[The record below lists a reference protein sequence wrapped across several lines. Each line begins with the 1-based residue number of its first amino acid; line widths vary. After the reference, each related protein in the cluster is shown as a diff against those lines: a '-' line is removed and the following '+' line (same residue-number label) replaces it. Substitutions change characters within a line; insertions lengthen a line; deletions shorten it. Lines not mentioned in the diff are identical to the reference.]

1 MKKQLALKAGDCVE
15 IIAPAS
21 RCTDQHLSELKS
33 LLTSWNLDCIV
44 SPRIFGDD
52 LLCANT
58 DEARF
63 ELLKNA
69 LFNPKTKAI
78 ICARGGYGCMRL
90 IPKLS
95 KLQPPETQKIFV
107 GMSDI
112 TALNLYLLQAWQWP
126 VIHGALAKDK
136 FSAESIMALK
146 SMLFGKTQ
154 FIEFSGV
161 PLNALAEKNPIIRTM
176 ITGGNL
182 CLVQA
187 SLGTLWQMDSNNKII
202 FLEEINE
209 RGYRIDRIL
218 EHLNQAGI
226 FKNASAILLG
236 DFLEGN
242 EPNGTSLVQPVLE
255 RFANMCNI
263 PVVQVK
269 GIGHGYT
276 NFPLPLGIQTEL
288 QLGKQPKL
296 VFQATEKIC

>member
-1 MKKQLALKAGDCVE
+1 MKKQLTLKAGDRVE

-21 RCTDQHLSELKS
+21 RCTDQHLTELKS

-44 SPRIFGDD
+44 SPTIFGDD

-69 LFNPKTKAI
+69 LFNPETKAI

-90 IPKLS
+90 IPELS
-95 KLQPPETQKIFV
+95 KLQSPNIQKIFV

-112 TALNLYLLQAWQWP
+112 TALNLYLQQAWQWP

-136 FSAESIMALK
+136 FSAESIAALK
-146 SMLFGKTQ
+146 SMLFGETRP
-154 FIEFSGV
+154 IEFSGV
-161 PLNALAEKNPIIRTM
+161 PLNASAEKNHIIKTM

-182 CLVQA
+182 CLVQT
-187 SLGTLWQMDSNNKII
+187 SLSTPWQIDSNNKII

-209 RGYRIDRIL
+209 RGYRVDRIL
-218 EHLNQAGI
+218 EHLSQATV

-242 EPNGTSLVQPVLE
+242 EPDGTSLVQPVLE
-255 RFANMCNI
+255 RFANTCDI

-276 NFPLPLGIQTEL
+276 NFPLPLGIEAEL
-288 QLGKQPKL
+288 HLGKQPKL
-296 VFQATEKIC
+296 VFQSTGEIA